1 MENIVLSK
9 FSVLT
14 ANVGNLSLKC
24 RKKKYNLCEAKIER
38 AIAKRIR
45 HHQPSIVALQEINYN
60 DTPQEKWSD
69 YKDSQ
74 ARRLL
79 GDKYTIVTDST
90 FHHTCIAIHV
100 EHGGF
105 SGCSKGDY
113 YPAAARTIS
122 FAPDPFDKFCVSS
135 IPAYLG
141 KFEFNIVF
149 AHFSSRSVTW
159 RVNAIRSIFKT
170 NNGVKPLA
178 SAPYNLIVG
187 DLNFDPFRTSDA
199 SVREWNKH
207 AGMPDA
213 KRPYRHHAKQNKRQ
227 KPEATHQFLW
237 RSFTLD
243 HIVSNFA
250 HGQSVVL
257 GLTDGTNRL
266 DGGSGMDHY
275 AVLGQL
281 TIDPMI
287 LAGYKPSGH
296 PSLRNDI
303 IQQDLSYI

>member
-1 MENIVLSK
+1 MKDSVLRR

-45 HHQPSIVALQEINYN
+45 HHKPAIVALQEINYN
-60 DTPQEKWSD
+60 DTPQEKWAD
-69 YKDSQ
+69 YQNTQ

-79 GDKYTIVTDST
+79 GNDYTIITDST
-90 FHHTCIAIHV
+90 YYHTCVAIHV
-100 EHGGF
+100 DHGGF
-105 SGCSKGDY
+105 PGCSKGAY

-135 IPAYLG
+135 VPAYLG
-141 KFEFNIVF
+141 DFEFNIVF

-170 NNGVKPLA
+170 GNGVRPLA
-178 SAPYNLIVG
+178 SGKYNLIVG
-187 DLNFDPFRTSDA
+187 DLNFDPFRTSDSSA
-199 SVREWNKH
+199 REWNKY
-207 AGMPDA
+207 AGLPDA
-213 KRPYRHHAKQNKRQ
+213 SKPYRHHARQ
-227 KPEATHQFLW
+227 DKSQRPEATHQFLW

-250 HGQSVVL
+250 EGESVVL

-266 DGGSGMDHY
+266 DGGTGMDHY
-275 AVLGQL
+275 AVLGHL
-281 TIDPMI
+281 TIDP
-287 LAGYKPSGH
+287 LKLEQQRKSGH
-296 PSLRNDI
+296 SSLGYNI
-303 IQQDLSYI
+303 VQEDLPYI